1 MESYAVLTGSGNS
14 ATIRGMFNFKN
25 HKKAAILFSGGPAP
39 SANAVISSVALNFI
53 NAKVPI
59 IGFFFGF
66 EFLENYDHKNRYSLS
81 PNVHYQVLDA
91 NISAIRNRR
100 GVSLKTSR
108 ANPGRQI
115 KSPEDLQD
123 PEKNRKLI
131 NILEALDSL
140 GVGCLITIGGDDTL
154 KTANFLSRLGLPVI
168 HIPKTIDND
177 YFGIAWTFGY
187 WSSVQAGQEALL
199 NLKADSESTSS
210 YFIVELMGRKAG
222 WLTYAAGIA
231 GEAVQMVSTEDV
243 EEEVLDIQ
251 KLAERIVDTI
261 LLREKNDKYYG
272 VICVAEGLA
281 DKLPDKYRPTERDR
295 HGNVI
300 LGTAEVGRVLR
311 DAAEKVYRERTG
323 RKKKI
328 IYKQIGY
335 ETRNALPIS
344 FDVVMASMLGFGAYK
359 LYKHGQFA
367 SMVSVSDNFS
377 IIGVPFEELIDP
389 QTLLTRL
396 RNVPR
401 GSDFFELKEAL
412 SYKMIE

>member
-1 MESYAVLTGSGNS
+1 MLD
-14 ATIRGMFNFKN
+14 FKN
-25 HKKAAILFSGGPAP
+25 HKKVAILFSGGPAP

-66 EFLENYDHKNRYSLS
+66 EFLENYDHKNRYCLA
-81 PNVHYQVLDA
+81 PNVHYQALDS
-91 NISAIRNRR
+91 NISTIRNRR
-100 GVSLKTSR
+100 GVFLKTSR
-108 ANPGRQI
+108 ANPGRLI

-123 PEKNRKLI
+123 PEKNNKLF
-131 NILEALDSL
+131 NILQALESL
-140 GVGCLITIGGDDTL
+140 GIGCLITIGGDDTL
-154 KTANFLSRLGLPVI
+154 KTANFLALLGLPVI

-187 WSSVQAGQEALL
+187 WSSVQAGQDALL

-231 GEAVQMVSTEDV
+231 GEAVQMISTEDV
-243 EEEVLDIQ
+243 EEDTLDID
-251 KLAERIVDTI
+251 KLAEKIVDTI
-261 LLREKNDKYYG
+261 LWREKNDKYYG
-272 VICVAEGLA
+272 VICVSEGLA
-281 DKLPDKYRPTERDR
+281 DKLPEKFRPTETDR

-300 LGTAEVGRVLR
+300 LGTAEVGRVIR
-311 DAAEKVYRERTG
+311 DAAEAAYQARSG

-344 FDVVMASMLGFGAYK
+344 FDVVLASMLGYGAYK
-359 LYKHGQFA
+359 LYKNRQFS
-367 SMVSVSDNFS
+367 SMVSVSDNFQ
-377 IIGVPFEELIDP
+377 IVAVPFQELVDP
-389 QTLLTRL
+389 QTLLTRV

-401 GSDFFELKEAL
+401 GSDFFDLKEAL
-412 SYKMIE
+412 SYKLIE

>member
-1 MESYAVLTGSGNS
+1 
-14 ATIRGMFNFKN
+14 MFDFKN

-66 EFLENYDHKNRYSLS
+66 EFLEDFDRRNRYCLS

-91 NISAIRNRR
+91 SISRIRNRR
-100 GVSLKTSR
+100 GVFLKTSR
-108 ANPGRQI
+108 ANPGRLIQ
-115 KSPEDLQD
+115 SPQDLDD
-123 PEKNRKLI
+123 PEKSRRLRH
-131 NILEALDSL
+131 ILEALDSL
-140 GVGCLITIGGDDTL
+140 DVGCLITIGGDDTL
-154 KTANFLSRLGLPVI
+154 KTANFLCRLGLPVI

-199 NLKADSESTSS
+199 NLKADAESTGS

-231 GEAVQMVSTEDV
+231 GEAVMMISGEDIDD
-243 EEEVLDIQ
+243 EVLDIDR
-251 KLAERIVDTI
+251 LAARIVDTM

-281 DKLPDKYRPTERDR
+281 DRLPDKYRPTETDR

-300 LGTAEVGRVLR
+300 LGAAEVGRVLR
-311 DAAEKVYRERTG
+311 DASERLYRERTG

-328 IYKQIGY
+328 IYKQVGY

-344 FDVVMASMLGFGAYK
+344 FDVVLASMLGFGAYK
-359 LYKHGQFA
+359 LYKNRQFDC
-367 SMVSVSDNFS
+367 MVSVSDNFS
-377 IIGVPFEELIDP
+377 IVGVPFEQLIDP

-412 SYKMIE
+412 SYKLSE

>member
-1 MESYAVLTGSGNS
+1 MLD
-14 ATIRGMFNFKN
+14 FKN
-25 HKKAAILFSGGPAP
+25 HKKVAILFSGGPAP

-66 EFLENYDHKNRYSLS
+66 EFLENYDHKNRYCLA
-81 PNVHYQVLDA
+81 PNVHYQALDA
-91 NISAIRNRR
+91 NISTIRNRR
-100 GVSLKTSR
+100 GVFLKTSR
-108 ANPGRQI
+108 ANPGRLI

-123 PEKNRKLI
+123 SEKSKKLQ
-131 NILEALDSL
+131 NILQALDSL
-140 GVGCLITIGGDDTL
+140 DIGCLITIGGDDTL
-154 KTANFLSRLGLPVI
+154 KTANFLARLGLPVI

-187 WSSVQAGQEALL
+187 WSSVQASQEALL
-199 NLKADSESTSS
+199 NLKADAESTSS

-231 GEAVQMVSTEDV
+231 GEAVQMISTEDI
-243 EEEVLDIQ
+243 EADVLHID
-251 KLAERIVDTI
+251 KLAAKIVDTI
-261 LLREKNDKYYG
+261 LWREKNDKYYG
-272 VICVAEGLA
+272 VICVSEGLA
-281 DKLPDKYRPTERDR
+281 DKLPEKYRPTEKDR

-311 DAAEKVYRERTG
+311 DAAEKAYQARSG

-344 FDVVMASMLGFGAYK
+344 FDVVLASMLGYGAYK
-359 LYKHGQFA
+359 LYKNRQFS
-367 SMVSVSDNFS
+367 SMVSVSDNFQ
-377 IIGVPFEELIDP
+377 IVAVPFQELVDP
-389 QTLLTRL
+389 QTLLTRV

-401 GSDFFELKEAL
+401 GSDFFDLKEAL
-412 SYKMIE
+412 SYKLIE

>member
-1 MESYAVLTGSGNS
+1 
-14 ATIRGMFNFKN
+14 MFDFKK
-25 HKKAAILFSGGPAP
+25 HKKVAMLFSGGPAP

-66 EFLENYDHKNRYSLS
+66 EFLEDYDHKNRYSLS
-81 PNVHYQVLDA
+81 PNVHYQTLDA
-91 NISAIRNRR
+91 NISTIRNRR
-100 GVSLKTSR
+100 GVYLKTSR
-108 ANPGRQI
+108 ANPGRSI

-123 PEKNRKLI
+123 PEKNKKLF
-131 NILEALDSL
+131 NILQALDSL
-140 GVGCLITIGGDDTL
+140 GIGCLITIGGDDTL
-154 KTANFLSRLGLPVI
+154 KTANFLARLGLPVI

-187 WSSVQAGQEALL
+187 WSSVQAAQDDLL
-199 NLKADSESTSS
+199 NLKADAESTSS

-231 GEAVQMVSTEDV
+231 GEAVQMVSTEDI
-243 EEEVLDIQ
+243 ETDTLDIAQ
-251 KLAERIVDTI
+251 LAGKIVDTI

-281 DKLPDKYRPTERDR
+281 DKLPEKYRPTEKDR
-295 HGNVI
+295 HGNI
-300 LGTAEVGRVLR
+300 IMGTAEVGRIIR
-311 DAAEKVYRERTG
+311 DATEDVYKERTG

-328 IYKQIGY
+328 IFKQIGY

-344 FDVVMASMLGFGAYK
+344 FDVVLASMLGFGAYK
-359 LYKHGQFA
+359 LFKNKQFNC
-367 SMVSVSDNFS
+367 MVSVSDNFQ
-377 IIGVPFEELIDP
+377 IVGVPFAELIDP

-412 SYKMIE
+412 SYKLTE